1 MQLRYFTKLTGN
13 CVSLNA
19 ADPVEHKHIHATG
32 PKQQY
37 LLSSGGR
44 VGEGVILNAKLK
56 FPARQ
61 IKHKSGTES
70 SSPLST
76 EFGE

>member
-13 CVSLNA
+13 FISLNA

-37 LLSSGGR
+37 LLSSEGR
-44 VGEGVILNAKLK
+44 IGEGVILNAKLK

-61 IKHKSGTES
+61 IKNKSGTKF